1 MTCKHPR
8 KGYFVGYHRNS
19 KGLLVKTIV
28 WNEEKAQ
35 ELLGDGYK
43 TALIELPCGHCFN
56 CLMAERKEKA
66 LRLENEMFMNE
77 DNCFITLTYAPECL
91 PLTQDGFPTL
101 CIRDYQLFMMRLRKR
116 LGASGVKIRYFIAGE
131 YGKKGNRPHYHLII
145 FGWKPDDIQIWSRKG
160 GYNVYRSELIEK
172 CWTKGYCLVGVD
184 CGPAVA
190 KYCAA
195 YVTKKFE
202 QTESGRSASALP
214 QFTKGSLQGG
224 LGKSYVMKYHSQIA
238 SQGYVGTMTKFGGL
252 IKHSVPKYY
261 MQLIQKNWPDEYERL
276 LEVKKDYAA
285 SLREMEGNMSEI
297 EFKDKVLND
306 YRHEVF
312 DKVLCDREVRSFEDP
327 DQMTP
332 EDSMVEYR
340 NWQPYDTE
348 FTVDRV
354 GDEYTLNE
362 VSMLHGADEFM
373 PGSRIEV
380 DLSRRYKF
388 SREDIQKKEKYLK
401 DMEIQRLKMLEEEK
415 NQKEFEKF
423 MNL

>member
-1 MTCKHPR
+1 MACKNPR

-28 WNEEKAQ
+28 WQEEKAR

-77 DNCFITLTYAPECL
+77 DNCFITLTYAPEHL
-91 PLTQDGFPTL
+91 PMTQDGFPTL
-101 CIRDYQLFMMRLRKR
+101 SIRDYQLFMMRLRKH
-116 LGASGVKIRYFIAGE
+116 LGASGVKIRFFIAGE

-145 FGWKPDDIQIWSRKG
+145 FGWKPDDLEIWSRRG
-160 GYNVYRSELIEK
+160 SYNVYRSALIEK
-172 CWTKGYCLVGVD
+172 CWTKGYSMVGVD
-184 CGPAVA
+184 CGPGVA

-202 QTESGRSASALP
+202 QKDCGSALP

-238 SQGYVGTMTKFGGL
+238 SQGYIGTMTKHGGL
-252 IKHSVPKYY
+252 IKHSIPKYY
-261 MQLIQKNWPDEYERL
+261 MQLIQKNWPDEYEHL
-276 LEVKKDYAA
+276 LEVKKNYAS
-285 SLREMEGNMSEI
+285 SLREMEGNMLES

-332 EDSMVEYR
+332 EDSMVEYK
-340 NWQPYDTE
+340 NWLPYDTE
-348 FTVDRV
+348 FVVDND
-354 GDEYTLNE
+354 GDEYTLKE
-362 VSMLHGADEFM
+362 VSMLHGDDELM
-373 PGSRIEV
+373 PGAKIEV
-380 DLSRRYKF
+380 SLGKRYKCN
-388 SREDIQKKEKYLK
+388 REDIKKKEKHLK
-401 DMEIQRLKMLEEEK
+401 EMEFQRVNIIENENKLKEI
-415 NQKEFEKF
+415 EKF